1 MILKKK
7 RRRKR
12 RLRKKKIKRKGLRIE
27 TSPEELPEEDKQR

>member
-7 RRRKR
+7 RRKR

-27 TSPEELPEEDKQR
+27 TSPEELPEKDKQR